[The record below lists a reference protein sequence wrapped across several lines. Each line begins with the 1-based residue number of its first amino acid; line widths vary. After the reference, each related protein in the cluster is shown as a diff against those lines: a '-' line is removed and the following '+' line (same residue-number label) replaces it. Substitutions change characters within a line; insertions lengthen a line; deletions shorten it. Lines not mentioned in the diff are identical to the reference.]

1 MINSLTVSEYEKL
14 KADTAGDRKLVNNSF
29 PCSIA
34 RRIDKLI
41 TYYELNRAEPIMIY
55 TAMYHIGLCDGK
67 RAERQKRKKCAR

>member
-1 MINSLTVSEYEKL
+1 MINSLTVSEYEKI

-55 TAMYHIGLCDGK
+55 IAMYHIGLCDSK
-67 RAERQKRKKCAR
+67 RAERQKRKECAR

>member
-41 TYYELNRAEPIMIY
+41 TYYELNKAEPIMIY
-55 TAMYHIGLCDGK
+55 IAMYHIGLCDGK
-67 RAERQKRKKCAR
+67 RAERQKRKECAR

>member
-14 KADTAGDRKLVNNSF
+14 KADTAADRKLVNNSF

-41 TYYELNRAEPIMIY
+41 TYYEFNRAEPIMIY

-67 RAERQKRKKCAR
+67 RAERQRRKEAVR

>member
-14 KADTAGDRKLVNNSF
+14 KADTAADRKLVNNSF

-41 TYYELNRAEPIMIY
+41 TYYELNEAEPIMIY
-55 TAMYHIGLCDGK
+55 TAMYHIGVCDGK
-67 RAERQKRKKCAR
+67 RAERQRRKECAR